1 MCQYA
6 STCFTRSTSFRTVI
20 QQSHG
25 PTLPASWMVHK
36 AVQVLPHHMPSFQTS
51 RQAVSASSSNCV
63 RDGCTVA
70 TSEHRFATW
79 HTVQYKPSK
88 PVCGTHPT
96 QNPQGLTRPRVYGRV
111 SRPRQ
116 KVTPSRG
123 AQDGAYWETCTTR
136 LMIPSPTVPWGYSPS
151 AVRYVAGRTHV
162 AGGNAG
168 QWRRQPGCTND
179 STARPSS
186 LPGQRARCSANKSR
200 S

>member
-1 MCQYA
+1 M
-6 STCFTRSTSFRTVI
+6 STRSCRHSPLQRPRFWSLVRPDHGQNQKCANMQARALHVQLTSFSTVI

-96 QNPQGLTRPRVYGRV
+96 QNPQGLTRPRV
-111 SRPRQ
+111 
-116 KVTPSRG
+116 
-123 AQDGAYWETCTTR
+123 WESFKTT
-136 LMIPSPTVPWGYSPS
+136 
-151 AVRYVAGRTHV
+151 AK
-162 AGGNAG
+162 
-168 QWRRQPGCTND
+168 
-179 STARPSS
+179 
-186 LPGQRARCSANKSR
+186 GQRLAAEHRMERTGKPALHD
-200 S
+200 